1 MSKISLT
8 PGMRS
13 NLLSLQNISGQI
25 GITQNRLATGK
36 KVNSAIDNPI
46 NFYTASSLNSRAR
59 DLNAL
64 LDAMGQSISIVKA
77 AIHGIKNGIKFLQ
90 QARSIA
96 EQAINEDDKLK
107 PVVVTKY
114 GYKDISYLEKQNNV
128 FFFENRKGEKISSV
142 VTNAEDLLD
151 AVNSGISG
159 DIVVLGDI
167 NMGNQSIILNDDQ
180 NLVGVDKYGAGN
192 LYQYSK
198 LTFTNVDVGIEAGN
212 NSTIGWLDVNVKAN
226 TVNGGAGIM
235 VNAKSN
241 VALRN
246 INIAFHENGN
256 NNIAGAAILVQNGS
270 QVNLY
275 DTLNIKTT
283 GAWRNY
289 GIRYSSA
296 STVDAYDAKIN
307 VLTTGSNY
315 CFSATG
321 SGDGVMS
328 MWGNSEL
335 NSKQTCNHAIL
346 TGFPDGNFRI
356 MSENAKVVIE
366 NGKAFYGSNGK
377 NGDGIISVVKGAT
390 FIINSTKYVAKN
402 DAEKIIMKTGN
413 NPNSSYN
420 KNNQFTSSKATTEE
434 TADMKNNIAEIK
446 SADFLT
452 NKNTS
457 PEYEQ
462 YSWTEVEYQK
472 GVSSQKHWQTYTAIL
487 DQYEDILKD
496 SSYLGTNL
504 LLGDNQ
510 EVLFNENSSSKL
522 LVQGKSLR
530 LSDIGINCSEWKTEE
545 DITNSLNDIINAER
559 ILRAYEA
566 QLGGHYQT
574 IQTRQDFTEG
584 LINILTEGAD
594 KLTLADMN
602 EEAANVLALQTRQQI
617 AITTLSLVSQSMRAI
632 FKLF

>member
-1 MSKISLT
+1 MT

-90 QARSIA
+90 QARSVA

-107 PVVVTKY
+107 PVMVTKY

-128 FFFENRKGEKISSV
+128 FFFENRKGEKVSSV

-167 NMGNQSIILNDDQ
+167 NMGSQSIILNDDQ

-198 LTFTNVDVGIEAGN
+198 LTFTNVDAGIEAGN

-256 NNIAGAAILVQNGS
+256 NSISGSAIAVRNGA
-270 QVNLY
+270 QVNIY
-275 DTLNIKTT
+275 DTMNIKTT

-289 GIRYSSA
+289 GIASSA
-296 STVDAYDAKIN
+296 GTTVDTYDAKIN
-307 VLTTGSNY
+307 ILTTGNNF
-315 CFSATG
+315 CFSVS
-321 SGDGVMS
+321 SGGITNL
-328 MWGNSEL
+328 WGNSEL

-346 TGFPDGNFRI
+346 TGFPDGNFRV

-366 NGKAFYGSNGK
+366 NGKAFYGSNGN
-377 NGDGIISVVKGAT
+377 NGDGIISVIKGAT

-402 DAEKIIMKTGN
+402 DAEKIVMKTGN

-434 TADMKNNIAEIK
+434 TADMKSSIAQIK

-472 GVSSQKHWQTYTAIL
+472 GVGSQKHWQTYTAIL